1 MNIIIAAFNWNNNKN
16 ISLSLDVIAYYHG
29 ITLCFIDVILC
40 DN

>member
-16 ISLSLDVIAYYHG
+16 ISLLLDVITYYHG
-29 ITLCFIDVILC
+29 ITLCFIDVISC